1 MRYSGCNLAAYRG
14 VHTRTGTPRQ
24 GPELTVLSCDYNGW
38 ADVPEDER
46 EAMEAFES
54 ACEGSANQLPPSCL
68 LKQPP
73 PAPQPQ
79 QKAA

>member
-1 MRYSGCNLAAYRG
+1 M
-14 VHTRTGTPRQ
+14 
-24 GPELTVLSCDYNGW
+24 LSCDYNGW

-54 ACEGSANQLPPSCL
+54 ASEGSANQMPPICL